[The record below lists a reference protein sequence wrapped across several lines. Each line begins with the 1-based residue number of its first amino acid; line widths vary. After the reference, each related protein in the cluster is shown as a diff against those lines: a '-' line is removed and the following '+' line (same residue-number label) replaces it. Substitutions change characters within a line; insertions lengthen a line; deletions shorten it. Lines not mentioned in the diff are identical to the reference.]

1 LGIYSP
7 ILPNYTLSHFLF
19 FSLQLESHSLCLS
32 YFSYLISLLLYSF
45 IFISFYFTS
54 SFIIHSFFLIL
65 RILQR
70 WWAFKPRPACLGL
83 VLYIYIYILKG
94 WMAKYTSNVANDV
107 SSVRPDHSSHP
118 MVAKKSGQ
126 CPFYSKTRLNFK
138 SF

>member
-1 LGIYSP
+1 MSFVF
-7 ILPNYTLSHFLF
+7 FLF
-19 FSLQLESHSLCLS
+19 DF
-32 YFSYLISLLLYSF
+32 FVI
-45 IFISFYFTS
+45 IFIYFYFILFH
-54 SFIIHSFFLIL
+54 FIIHHTFIFFNSQDFTALVG
-65 RILQR
+65 LQ
-70 WWAFKPRPACLGL
+70 AQACLPGLGFIYIYIYIYKTKPRYAG
-83 VLYIYIYILKG
+83 LYIYIYILKG